1 MSPGA
6 ASVAVRS
13 IPSCA
18 FALVV
23 VAARVV
29 PEYVAALAP
38 APTIRLAND
47 RPDRV
52 SNDALRPPCVF
63 QPTAP
68 EPGPNA
74 VPLPGFEPGFPP

>member
-47 RPDRV
+47 RP
-52 SNDALRPPCVF
+52 
-63 QPTAP
+63 
-68 EPGPNA
+68 
-74 VPLPGFEPGFPP
+74 